1 MKTVTRKASTA
12 AGILLLAGTV
22 LLPAH
27 AADAQTDK
35 SKGTS
40 EMRFKDCDTDK
51 DGFLSL
57 EEFKAKGKDDLSF
70 KAADINGDQRIDPDE
85 YEKYKTMKETDQPR
99 SGTGE
104 DGQSGTSGGGS
115 TPPSG
120 IPMGD

>member
-1 MKTVTRKASTA
+1 MKTVTRKAGTA
-12 AGILLLAGTV
+12 TGILLLAGMV
-22 LLPAH
+22 LMPAH
-27 AADAQTDK
+27 AADVQTDK

-51 DGFLSL
+51 NGFLSL
-57 EEFKAKGKDDLSF
+57 EEFEAKGKDDLSF

-104 DGQSGTSGGGS
+104 DGQSGASGGGS
-115 TPPSG
+115 APPSG
-120 IPMGD
+120 MPMGD